1 VAYNKSENYQDVEG
15 EMQRLILR
23 WAINA
28 VALYVAIGTQWIKGI
43 ETQDN
48 SIWAIL
54 GLAVVFSLVNALVRP
69 LLKFVTCPVIVL
81 TLGLFTLVI
90 NAVLFW
96 LTGWL
101 GQLFNIGFTVDGWLP
116 ALLGGLVVGLVSMVL
131 TVILRD
137 ELKSDRK

>member
-1 VAYNKSENYQDVEG
+1 
-15 EMQRLILR
+15 MQRLILR

-28 VALYVAIGTQWIKGI
+28 VALYVAIGTGWIKGI
-43 ETQDN
+43 ETQDT
-48 SIWAIL
+48 SVVAIL
-54 GLAVVFSLVNALVRP
+54 GLALVFTVVNALLRP
-69 LLKFVTCPVIVL
+69 LLKFVTCPVIIL

-101 GQLFNIGFTVDGWLP
+101 GQLFNIGFAVNGWLP

-131 TVILRD
+131 TVILKD
-137 ELKSDRK
+137 ELKSNRN

>member
-1 VAYNKSENYQDVEG
+1 
-15 EMQRLILR
+15 MQRLILR

-28 VALYVAIGTQWIKGI
+28 VALYVAIGTGWIKGI
-43 ETQDN
+43 QTQDN

-54 GLAVVFSLVNALVRP
+54 GLAVVFTVVNALVRP
-69 LLKFVTCPVIVL
+69 LLKFLTCPVIIL

-101 GQLFNIGFTVDGWLP
+101 GQLLKIGFTVDGLLP

-137 ELKSDRK
+137 ELKPGRD

>member
-1 VAYNKSENYQDVEG
+1 
-15 EMQRLILR
+15 MQRLILR

-28 VALYVAIGTQWIKGI
+28 VALYVAIGTGWIKGI
-43 ETQDN
+43 EAQDT
-48 SIWAIL
+48 SVVAIL
-54 GLAVVFSLVNALVRP
+54 ALALVFTVVNALLRP
-69 LLKFVTCPVIVL
+69 LLKFVTCPVIIL

-101 GQLFNIGFTVDGWLP
+101 GQLFDIGFSVNGWLP

-131 TVILRD
+131 TIILRD
-137 ELKSDRK
+137 EMKSDRR

>member
-1 VAYNKSENYQDVEG
+1 
-15 EMQRLILR
+15 MQRLILR

-28 VALYVAIGTQWIKGI
+28 VALYVAIGTGWIKGI
-43 ETQDN
+43 EAQDT
-48 SIWAIL
+48 SVVAIL
-54 GLAVVFSLVNALVRP
+54 AIALVFTVVNALLRP
-69 LLKFVTCPVIVL
+69 LLKFVTCPVIIL

-101 GQLFNIGFTVDGWLP
+101 GQLFDIGFSVNGWLP

-131 TVILRD
+131 TVILKD
-137 ELKSDRK
+137 EMKSERR

>member
-1 VAYNKSENYQDVEG
+1 VYHPELEVR
-15 EMQRLILR
+15 MQRLILR

-28 VALYVAIGTQWIKGI
+28 VALYIAIGTGWIKGI
-43 ETQDN
+43 QAEDT

-54 GLAVVFSLVNALVRP
+54 VLALIFGIINALLRP
-69 LLKFVTCPVIVL
+69 LIKFITCPIILL

-90 NAVLFW
+90 NAGLFW

-101 GQLFNIGFTVDGWLP
+101 GGLMGGIGFTVDGWLP

-131 TVILRD
+131 TLVLKD
-137 ELKSDRK
+137 ELKPEHKRRS

>member
-1 VAYNKSENYQDVEG
+1 
-15 EMQRLILR
+15 MQRLILR

-28 VALYVAIGTQWIKGI
+28 VALYVAIGTGWIKGI
-43 ETQDN
+43 ETQDT
-48 SIWAIL
+48 SVLAIL
-54 GLAVVFSLVNALVRP
+54 GLAFVFTVVNALLRP

-101 GQLFNIGFTVDGWLP
+101 GQLLNIGFTVNGLLP

-137 ELKSDRK
+137 EMKSDRS

>member
-1 VAYNKSENYQDVEG
+1 MN
-15 EMQRLILR
+15 RLILR

-28 VALYVAIGTQWIKGI
+28 VALYVAIGTGWIKGI
-43 ETQDN
+43 QTQDN

-54 GLAVVFSLVNALVRP
+54 GLAVVFTVVNALVRP
-69 LLKFVTCPVIVL
+69 LLKFMTCPVIIL

-96 LTGWL
+96 LTGWI
-101 GQLFNIGFTVDGWLP
+101 GQLLKIGFTVDGWLP

-137 ELKSDRK
+137 ELKSNRN